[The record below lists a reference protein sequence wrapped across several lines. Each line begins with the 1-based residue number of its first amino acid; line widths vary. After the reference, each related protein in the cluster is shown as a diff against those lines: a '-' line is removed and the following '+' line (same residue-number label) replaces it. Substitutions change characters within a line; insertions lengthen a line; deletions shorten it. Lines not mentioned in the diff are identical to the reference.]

1 MNGLN
6 KLTEDI
12 LFDKYVYSYSFVLK
26 VYKIIKYVFGKLSNS
41 SELLRLCQNDKL
53 RETKM
58 TYRIDQVLFY
68 SNKLKNER
76 MKLLN
81 GTKEQLDEAYEQI
94 LRKKKFYINNTEKK
108 EEAKILMKSVL
119 RLKETYDLQ
128 DVLTKRAN
136 IAYDSNNQEHE
147 DKLMELWRLLKGDE
161 VLTSRKS
168 EQWQTIG
175 FQGLD
180 PATDFRGMGIL
191 GLEQLIYFA
200 QNFNDTAKHVLNCS
214 HHKYSWY
221 SFAITGIN
229 LTALELE
236 LIRERHLQYYL
247 ISHEASIESFNE
259 YYCYLFTE
267 FNNFWFK
274 RTKPVTVMNFNEV
287 FKSFKQKIIQNLTN
301 QSPVIVDTE
310 KKKY

>member
-1 MNGLN
+1 MN
-6 KLTEDI
+6 KFTEDI
-12 LFDKYVYSYSFVLK
+12 LFDKYIYSSSFALK
-26 VYKIIKYVFGKLSNS
+26 IYKIIKYIFGKLSNS
-41 SELLRLCQNDKL
+41 SELLRICQNERL
-53 RETKM
+53 RETKL
-58 TYRIDQVLFY
+58 TYRIDQILFY
-68 SNKLKNER
+68 SNKLKTER

-81 GTKEQLDEAYEQI
+81 GTKEQLEEAYEQI
-94 LRKKKFYINNTEKK
+94 LRKKKFYNNDNKKINESNV
-108 EEAKILMKSVL
+108 LMKCVL

-128 DVLTKRAN
+128 EVLTKKAN

-147 DKLMELWRLLKGDE
+147 NKLMELWTLLKGDE
-161 VLTSRKS
+161 VLSSRKS
-168 EQWQTIG
+168 EQWQTLG
-175 FQGLD
+175 FQGKD

-200 QNFNDTAKHVLNCS
+200 QNFNDTAKHVLSCS

-259 YYCYLFTE
+259 FYCYLFTE
-267 FNNFWFK
+267 FNNYWFK
-274 RTKPVTVMNFNEV
+274 RPEPVTVMNFNEV
-287 FKSFKQKIIQNLTN
+287 FKSFKKKIIETLTN
-301 QSPVIVDTE
+301 QSPIIVDTE
-310 KKKY
+310 KRKF

>member
-1 MNGLN
+1 MNN
-6 KLTEDI
+6 MTEDI
-12 LFDKYVYSYSFVLK
+12 ILDKYVYSSSFVLK
-26 VYKIIKYVFGKLSNS
+26 VYKMIKYVLGKLSNS
-41 SELLRLCQNDKL
+41 SELLRICQNEKL

-58 TYRIDQVLFY
+58 TYRIDQILFY
-68 SNKLKNER
+68 SNKLRTER

-81 GTKEQLDEAYEQI
+81 GTREQLEEAYEQI
-94 LRKKKFYINNTEKK
+94 LRKKKFYDNNTEKTT
-108 EEAKILMKSVL
+108 EAKVLLKCIL
-119 RLKETYDLQ
+119 RLKETYELQ
-128 DVLTKRAN
+128 DILTKKAN

-147 DKLMELWRLLKGDE
+147 DKLMELWTLLKGDE
-161 VLTSRKS
+161 KLNSRKS

-175 FQGLD
+175 FQGVD

-200 QNFNDTAKHVLNCS
+200 QNFNDTAKHILNCS

-236 LIRERHLQYYL
+236 LLRERHLQYYL
-247 ISHEASIESFNE
+247 ISHEASVESFNE

-267 FNNFWFK
+267 FNNYWFK
-274 RTKPVTVMNFNEV
+274 RPYPVTVMQFNEV
-287 FKSFKQKIIQNLTN
+287 FKSFKEKIISNLTN

-310 KKKY
+310 EKKY